1 MAPGSLC
8 SQRCEPELPG
18 SMGGRLAAR
27 GLRRQNL
34 GLRLPWAGLPTLFPA
49 STPRK
54 ISFPGPQGGG
64 PWLQE
69 SSSPVSAL
77 LTSGPLSLSF
87 LLWILWLE
95 DTQPE
100 SLSGRKWEKAVEGHP

>member
-49 STPRK
+49 SNPLPSLHPRK

-77 LTSGPLSLSF
+77 LTSGPLSLF
-87 LLWILWLE
+87 PPL
-95 DTQPE
+95 DPVV
-100 SLSGRKWEKAVEGHP
+100 GGHPA